1 MDMSLSKLKETVKD
15 RDAWTAL
22 AMGLHSQ
29 TRLRDWTT
37 GHWCWLI
44 RPPCGCSCDQ
54 HVDTKRKTSS
64 SRHAWPEALTVRLFR
79 SCCPNEDQ
87 THLKLQ
93 GVEPGWDLSAERGPA
108 EVWAPTQAEEW
119 SVPEFHVYMDK
130 GCTFQLRLLNMV
142 LHSLGT
148 ETVILCILLLIC
160 YWRERFR
167 YSKMNDRNQ
176 L

>member
-1 MDMSLSKLKETVKD
+1 MRWLDGITNSMDMSLSKLQETVKD
-15 RDAWTAL
+15 RDAWTAV

-79 SCCPNEDQ
+79 SCCPNRIRP
-87 THLKLQ
+87 TWSCR
-93 GVEPGWDLSAERGPA
+93 VLS
-108 EVWAPTQAEEW
+108 QAEIWVQREAL
-119 SVPEFHVYMDK
+119 
-130 GCTFQLRLLNMV
+130 LRCGLQPRQKSGLSLNFMFTWTRAV
-142 LHSLGT
+142 L
-148 ETVILCILLLIC
+148 
-160 YWRERFR
+160 F
-167 YSKMNDRNQ
+167 D
-176 L
+176 